1 MNSPRTPFDSL
12 KPLAGRALEIALNR
26 LLALDPDTQADLAKL
41 EGRRISLALEAPA
54 LALEISVEQQQLKVG
69 PAQATEADLG
79 IRATLS
85 GALSQLP
92 FLRAANAAPVGK
104 VRINGDAELARTL
117 QKLASGFDPD
127 WDKPFADAFGSILG
141 PQIAR
146 VLREAFQTGTT
157 LAKKFARDAA
167 DFVTEESRDVLG
179 KAELAA
185 FNDDV
190 DHLRDDAERL
200 IARVGKLRD
209 RLGGDA

>member
-26 LLALDPDTQADLAKL
+26 LLALDPDTRADLAKL

-54 LALEISVEQQQLKVG
+54 LALEISVAQQQLKVG
-69 PAQATEADLG
+69 PVQPEEADLG
-79 IRATLS
+79 IRASLS

-127 WDKPFADAFGSILG
+127 WEKPFADAFGSILG

-146 VLREAFQTGTT
+146 GLREAFQSGTT

-167 DFVTEESRDVLG
+167 DFVTEESRDVIG

-200 IARVGKLRD
+200 IARVDKLRG

>member
-54 LALEISVEQQQLKVG
+54 LALEISVRQGKLEVG
-69 PAQATEADLG
+69 PVQSEEADLG
-79 IRATLS
+79 IRASLS

-92 FLRAANAAPVGK
+92 FLRPANAAPVGK

-117 QKLASGFDPD
+117 QQLAKGFDPD
-127 WDKPFADAFGSILG
+127 WKRPFVDAFGTIIG
-141 PQIAR
+141 PQVAR
-146 VLREAFQTGTT
+146 GLREAFQASAT
-157 LAKKFARDAA
+157 LAKKFAHDAT

-185 FNDDV
+185 FHDDV
-190 DHLRDDAERL
+190 DTLRDDAERL
-200 IARVGKLRD
+200 IARVEKLRG
-209 RLGGDA
+209 RIESGA